1 MEFHLYEIV
10 LESPVMWVKSQASCE
25 SHWQANAMLEAR
37 FGGTTNASPGP
48 GYLPQSFSMPIRL
61 SECGEWVMN
70 WNSIEHQLPDGW
82 DDHEFRLVQGPYSWC
97 ESLSDGCVCYGTRG
111 RLDATYVSDFGLH
124 DEEGRRNRKSQ
135 NARAVHHNKEA
146 EESFARQDESARER
160 ARKRHE
166 EYLEERRTTRRTTSP
181 DRIKYVSDMG
191 LRNLDEVSGE
201 VASKVNGLTA
211 RGFYCQIDRK
221 YHPYDGQAKQQLM
234 FKALA
239 LVASLSEKSQQERGP
254 MIVAM
259 DGILGLWLQRL
270 QNAVCAERRVQGKA
284 DIPDVLYKYV
294 PKDRIGNGAPNS
306 LRATQILALNDDME
320 CNLETRNDIGRMGTL
335 DFLALA
341 QSKLEQHLGVS
352 LPWEEVLD
360 RRTSYGDL
368 RLTTFVQQYLNPRV
382 GVVSFTTD
390 ILVPTMW
397 AHYARNTGIV
407 VGYETEALLELGF
420 EIGSVSYSEFAPM
433 YEPAKDD
440 VIRLCLVDH
449 DIMEQDARAGKE
461 REGFPV
467 LCYTDLTQFCS
478 DWKTLSRLL
487 FVKGTSWSHEKEVRL
502 LVDLEQT
509 RDIGKQDA
517 NGWPVKVIDPPPE
530 AIREI
535 HAGANTNKADVERAI
550 EVGRGDNKKGL
561 LEGQLSSHAFRI
573 QRTVGSYH

>member
-1 MEFHLYEIV
+1 MVCHLYETI
-10 LESPVMWVKSQASCE
+10 LESPVMWVKIQASCE

-48 GYLPQSFSMPIRL
+48 GYLPQSFSVPIRL
-61 SECGEWVMN
+61 SECAEWVMN
-70 WNSIEHQLPDGW
+70 WNSIKHQLPDGW
-82 DDHEFRLVQGPYSWC
+82 DDHEFRLVEGPYPWC

-111 RLDATYVSDFGLH
+111 RLDATYVSDLGLH

-135 NARAVHHNKEA
+135 NARVLHHNKEA
-146 EESFARQDESARER
+146 EESFARQDEAARER

-166 EYLEERRTTRRTTSP
+166 EFLEEQRATQRIASLE
-181 DRIKYVSDMG
+181 RIKYVSDMG
-191 LRNLDEVSGE
+191 LRNLEEVLGE
-201 VASKVNGLTA
+201 VVSKVNGLTA
-211 RGFYCQIDRK
+211 GGFYCQIDGK
-221 YHPYDGQAKQQLM
+221 HHPYDGQVKQRLM
-234 FKALA
+234 SEALA
-239 LVASLSEKSQQERGP
+239 LVASLSEKSQQERGAK
-254 MIVAM
+254 IVAM
-259 DGILGLWLQRL
+259 DVILGFWLQRH
-270 QNAVCAERRVQGKA
+270 QNAVCAERQVQGKA

-320 CNLETRNDIGRMGTL
+320 CNLETRNDIDLMSTL

-341 QSKLEQHLGVS
+341 QSKLEEHLGIS

-360 RRTSYGDL
+360 RRTRYSDL
-368 RLTTFVQQYLNPRV
+368 RLTTFVQQYLNPLV

-390 ILVPTMW
+390 ILGPTMW

-407 VGYETEALLELGF
+407 VGYDTQALLELGF
-420 EIGSVSYSEFAPM
+420 EIGSVTYSEFAPT

-440 VIRLCLVDH
+440 VIRVCLVDH
-449 DIMEQDARAGKE
+449 DLMEQDARAGKE

-467 LCYTDLTQFCS
+467 LCYTDLTRFCS
-478 DWKTLSRLL
+478 DGKTLSRLL
-487 FVKGTSWSHEKEVRL
+487 FVKGTPWSYEKEVRI

-509 RDIGKQDA
+509 RDIGMTDA

-530 AIREI
+530 AIKEI
-535 HAGANTNKADVERAI
+535 YAGANTNKADVERAI

-561 LEGQLSSHAFRI
+561 LEGRLSSHAFRI
-573 QRTVGSYH
+573 QRTIGTYH

>member
-1 MEFHLYEIV
+1 MEFHLYEII
-10 LESPVMWVKSQASCE
+10 LESPVMWVKIQASCE

-61 SECGEWVMN
+61 SECVEWVMN

-82 DDHEFRLVQGPYSWC
+82 DDHEFRLVEGPYPWC

-135 NARAVHHNKEA
+135 NARALHHNKEA
-146 EESFARQDESARER
+146 EASFARQDETARER
-160 ARKRHE
+160 ARRRHE
-166 EYLEERRTTRRTTSP
+166 EFIEEQRAKPRIESP
-181 DRIKYVSDMG
+181 ARLKYVSEMG
-191 LRNLDEVSGE
+191 LRNLEDVLAEVI
-201 VASKVNGLTA
+201 SKVNGLTA
-211 RGFYCQIDRK
+211 GGFYCQIHRE
-221 YHPYDGQAKQQLM
+221 YHTYDGDTKQRLM
-234 FKALA
+234 SQALA
-239 LVASLSEKSQQERGP
+239 LVASLREKSQQERGA

-270 QNAVCAERRVQGKA
+270 QNAVCAERQVQGKA

-294 PKDRIGNGAPNS
+294 PKDRIGNGTPNS

-320 CNLETRNDIGRMGTL
+320 CNLETRNNIDRMSTL

-341 QSKLEQHLGVS
+341 QSRLEQHLGVS

-360 RRTSYGDL
+360 RRTRYGDL
-368 RLTTFVQQYLNPRV
+368 RLTTFVQQYLNPLV

-397 AHYARNTGIV
+397 AHYAQNTGII
-407 VGYETEALLELGF
+407 VGYDTQALQELGF
-420 EIGSVSYSEFAPM
+420 EIGSVTYSEFAPM

-440 VIRLCLVDH
+440 VIRVCLVDH
-449 DIMEQDARAGKE
+449 DLIEQDARAGKE

-487 FVKGTSWSHEKEVRL
+487 FVKGTSWSYEKEVRL

-535 HAGANTNKADVERAI
+535 YAGANTNQADVKRAI

-561 LEGQLSSHAFRI
+561 FEGQLSSHAFRM
-573 QRTVGSYH
+573 QRTIGSYH

>member
-1 MEFHLYEIV
+1 MVYHLYEII
-10 LESPVMWVKSQASCE
+10 LESQVMWVKIQASCE
-25 SHWQANAMLEAR
+25 SHWQANAMLETR
-37 FGGTTNASPGP
+37 FGGTANAWPGP
-48 GYLPQSFSMPIRL
+48 GYLPQSFSVPIRL
-61 SECGEWVMN
+61 SECSKWVMN

-82 DDHEFRLVQGPYSWC
+82 DDHEFRLVEGPYPWC

-135 NARAVHHNKEA
+135 NARALHHNKEA
-146 EESFARQDESARER
+146 EESLARQDEAAREQ
-160 ARKRHE
+160 ARRRHE
-166 EYLEERRTTRRTTSP
+166 KFIEEQRATPQVASP
-181 DRIKYVSDMG
+181 ARIKYVSEMG
-191 LRNLDEVSGE
+191 LRNLEEVLGE
-201 VASKVNGLTA
+201 VVGKVNRLTA
-211 RGFYCQIDRK
+211 GGFYCQIDRK
-221 YHPYDGQAKQQLM
+221 HHPYDVQAKQGLM
-234 FKALA
+234 SKAVG
-239 LVASLSEKSQQERGP
+239 LVASLSEKSQQERGA

-259 DGILGLWLQRL
+259 DGILGLWLQRE
-270 QNAVCAERRVQGKA
+270 QNAVCAERQVQGKA

-320 CNLETRNDIGRMGTL
+320 CNLETRNYVDRMSTL

-360 RRTSYGDL
+360 RRTRYSDL
-368 RLTTFVQQYLNPRV
+368 RLTTFVQQYLNPLV

-390 ILVPTMW
+390 TLVPTMW

-407 VGYETEALLELGF
+407 VGYDTQALQELGF
-420 EIGSVSYSEFAPM
+420 EIGSVTYSEFAPM
-433 YEPAKDD
+433 YEPARDD
-440 VIRLCLVDH
+440 VIRVCLVDH
-449 DIMEQDARAGKE
+449 DLMEQDARAGKE

-467 LCYTDLTQFCS
+467 LCYTDLTQFCA

-487 FVKGTSWSHEKEVRL
+487 LVKGTSWSYEKEVRL

-509 RDIGKQDA
+509 RDIGEKDA
-517 NGWPVKVIDPPPE
+517 NGWSVKVIDPPPE

-535 HAGANTNKADVERAI
+535 YAGANTNQADVKRAI
-550 EVGRGDNKKGL
+550 EVGRGNNKKGL
-561 LEGQLSSHAFRI
+561 FEGQLSSHAFRI
-573 QRTVGSYH
+573 QRTIGICH